1 MTCIA
6 HNLETL
12 GARIAAACQ
21 AVQRDPMEVK
31 LLAASKSQAIPLIRS
46 ALQAGQTSFGE
57 NYLQEA
63 EGKIAALPSLD
74 WHFIGAVQ
82 SNKTRHIAEQFN
94 WVHTLAS
101 NKVARRL
108 SEQRNPALGKL
119 QVLVQVNT
127 SMEQTKSGVEPDKV
141 AALIGSIRE
150 LPGIA
155 LRGLMTIPE
164 ATEDEGI
171 QGARFAQLRELREA
185 LAAQFGLP
193 EFDQLSM
200 GMSRDYEVAIKE
212 GATWLRIGTG
222 IFGPRPIKR

>member
-1 MTCIA
+1 MTYIS
-6 HNLETL
+6 HNLETFS
-12 GARIAAACQ
+12 ARIATVCQ
-21 AVQRDPMEVK
+21 AVQRDPKEVK
-31 LLAASKSQAIPLIRS
+31 LLAASKSQDLSRIRA
-46 ALQAGQTSFGE
+46 ALEAGQISFGE

-63 EGKIAALPSLD
+63 ESKIVVLPSLD

-101 NKVARRL
+101 NKVAKRL
-108 SEQRNPALGKL
+108 SEQRSPALGKL

-127 SMEQTKSGVEPDKV
+127 SMEQTKSGIAPDKV
-141 AALIGSIRE
+141 AELIGSIKD

-171 QGARFAQLRELREA
+171 QGARFAQLRELRDD

-200 GMSRDYEVAIKE
+200 GMSRDYAVAIKE

-222 IFGPRPIKR
+222 IFGQRQIRR